1 MATTASK
8 IKRLQKHAAEKAAKK
23 AAREMNVPAPSEQEI
38 KASEQYEKMRNLP
51 RGQWLNGKLFKNA
64 HADRKSRPGESVLH
78 AQGEQENHDRSVA
91 LKHTVEFHTTDPDAE
106 LPPHSGETKVVV
118 GEFADH
124 DAAQG
129 AAIDHSI
136 ATGEPLLG

>member
-1 MATTASK
+1 MEGNMATTASK
-8 IKRLQKHAAEKAAKK
+8 IKRLQKHAEEKAAKK
-23 AAREMNVPAPSEQEI
+23 AAREMNAPSEQEI

-106 LPPHSGETKVVV
+106 LPPHSGETKVTWQ
-118 GEFADH
+118 ENDH
-124 DAAQG
+124 EVQ
-129 AAIDHSI
+129 
-136 ATGEPLLG
+136 